1 MKANFSIIY
10 YPVFN
15 RCDGSVE
22 CKDGSDEQQCRLVVP
37 SVGYN
42 KNLIPPPLPGDQTLY
57 VNVSYN
63 FKHILYIDEV
73 ENFMRITYNVQKD
86 WYSSFLT
93 FQNLKKDRD
102 NLIFE
107 EDRNMIFLPWIV
119 SKNMENLNKE
129 IRADGEE
136 TFRVVPNEEFH
147 FKYNSK
153 IYYENAHLFEVL
165 KNNNHPL
172 FIFTFVFSLG
182 IQKLYITKLELDI
195 RLYL

>member
-1 MKANFSIIY
+1 MKVNFSIIY
-10 YPVFN
+10 YPVFK

-172 FIFTFVFSLG
+172 FIFTFVFS
-182 IQKLYITKLELDI
+182 
-195 RLYL
+195 

>member
-1 MKANFSIIY
+1 M
-10 YPVFN
+10 
-15 RCDGSVE
+15 
-22 CKDGSDEQQCRLVVP
+22 
-37 SVGYN
+37 GYN

-73 ENFMRITYNVQKD
+73 ENFMRITFNLQKD

-107 EDRNMIFLPWIV
+107 EDRNMVFLPWIV

-136 TFRVVPNEEFH
+136 IFRVVPNEEFN

-153 IYYENAHLFEVL
+153 IYYENAHLFE
-165 KNNNHPL
+165 
-172 FIFTFVFSLG
+172 
-182 IQKLYITKLELDI
+182 E
-195 RLYL
+195 